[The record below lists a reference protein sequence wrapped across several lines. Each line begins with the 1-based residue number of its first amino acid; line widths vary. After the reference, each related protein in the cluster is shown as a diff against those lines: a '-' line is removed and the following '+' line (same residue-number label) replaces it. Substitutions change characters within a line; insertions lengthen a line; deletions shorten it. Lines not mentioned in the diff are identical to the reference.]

1 MSMPD
6 DSLAKQSSDGFVFGN
21 YRLFRVLR
29 RGTNSTIYLGEHI
42 HLGNKVVVKV
52 LNNWVANDEQITKFC
67 AEARLHA
74 SLRHPNIVRILDFGI
89 KGRSPFMVMDY
100 AANGT
105 LQDYFEPDVAQ
116 PLTAIIPFVCSIASA
131 LQYVHNHNIIH
142 RDIKPQN
149 ILLSRGHEVWLSDF
163 GIAIAV
169 QPGNLHSLQESI
181 GTALYAAP
189 EQIEGYP
196 LKMSDQYALAV
207 LVYTWLCGRPPFAGS
222 SLQLCKQHLY
232 REPLPPHE
240 IVPTISRQLEKVI
253 LKALAKDPY
262 QRFNYIQDFAYAL
275 RMADDSYFDA
285 PLRMFSALQPARE
298 VRQPS

>member
-1 MSMPD
+1 MSMPND
-6 DSLAKQSSDGFVFGN
+6 FLEKRTDGFVFGN

-29 RGTNSTIYLGEHI
+29 RGAASTIYLGEHI

-52 LNNWVANDEQITKFC
+52 LNNWVASDEQITKFC

-74 SLRHPNIVRILDFGI
+74 SLCHPNIVRVLDFGI
-89 KGRSPFMVMDY
+89 KGKSPFMVMDY
-100 AANGT
+100 ATNGT
-105 LQDYFEPDVAQ
+105 LQDYFEPDVPQ
-116 PLTAIIPFVCSIASA
+116 PVSTIIPFVVSIASA

-149 ILLSRGHEVWLSDF
+149 ILLSRGYEVWLSDF
-163 GIAIAV
+163 GIAVAV
-169 QPGNLHSLQESI
+169 QPWNLHAIQESI

-196 LKMSDQYALAV
+196 LKMSDQYALAI

-222 SLQLCKQHLY
+222 SIQLCKQHLY

-240 IVPTISRQLEKVI
+240 IIPTIPHQVEKVI
-253 LKALAKDPY
+253 LRALSKDPY
-262 QRFNYIQDFAYAL
+262 QRFKHIQDFAYAL
-275 RMADDSYFDA
+275 RMADDSYFDTA
-285 PLRMFSALQPARE
+285 LPMFGSLQSAQE
-298 VRQPS
+298 IHHHS